1 MGLMAGT
8 LGDCKLFQLGGGGGE
23 AGSEAERIGKG
34 RSGRPCKSWKRLEM
48 SSQGYSELS
57 KGLQK
62 KVGVAEWQALE
73 GSEI

>member
-1 MGLMAGT
+1 MEVGEKQEVKLKESEREDQ
-8 LGDCKLFQLGGGGGE
+8 GDLVNHG
-23 AGSEAERIGKG
+23 
-34 RSGRPCKSWKRLEM
+34 RLEM